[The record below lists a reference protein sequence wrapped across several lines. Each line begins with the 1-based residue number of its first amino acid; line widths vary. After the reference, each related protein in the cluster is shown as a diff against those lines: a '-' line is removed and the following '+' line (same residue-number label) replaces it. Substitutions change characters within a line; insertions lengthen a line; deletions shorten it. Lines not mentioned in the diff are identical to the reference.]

1 MTTNEPTDQTPT
13 EAEITQRLAAVDGVN
28 GAAGHELED
37 PQLRELLRKRVA
49 GEITSEEYRA
59 LGLEHLRKQAQG

>member
-1 MTTNEPTDQTPT
+1 VTTNESPDHSPT
-13 EAEITQRLAAVDGVN
+13 EAEIAERLAAVDGVN

-37 PQLRELLRKRVA
+37 PHLRELLRKRIA
-49 GEITSEEYRA
+49 GDITSEEYRS